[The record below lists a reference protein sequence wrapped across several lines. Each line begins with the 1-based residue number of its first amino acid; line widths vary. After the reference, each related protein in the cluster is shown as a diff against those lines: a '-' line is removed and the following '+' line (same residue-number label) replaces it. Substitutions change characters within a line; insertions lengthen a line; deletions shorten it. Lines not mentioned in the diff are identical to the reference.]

1 MAAKTAR
8 DGVSFAV
15 RPARSEFRGK
25 GGEMTQEPAHG
36 VPPLR
41 AVNHGILRT
50 ALRLGFDDLRR
61 APAFGLVFAGFY
73 VLAGWAMIWITLCT
87 GTTYWLVLAA
97 IGFPLIGPFAAVGLY
112 EVSRRL
118 QMGEPLIWSQ
128 VLGVILRQRTRQLP
142 SICAIIVVVFLFWF
156 FLGHMIFAL
165 FLGHSTMTYVS
176 KSTDVFLTANGLG
189 MLGVGTVIGALFAL
203 LLYMITVLSLPLLLD
218 REVEFVT
225 AMITSFKYV
234 TSYPVQM
241 LSWALFVAVLTFAAM
256 IPYFV
261 GLFFVLPLL
270 GHATWHLY
278 HLVALEQDLPI

>member
-1 MAAKTAR
+1 
-8 DGVSFAV
+8 
-15 RPARSEFRGK
+15 
-25 GGEMTQEPAHG
+25 MTQEPAHG

-50 ALRLGFDDLRR
+50 ALRLGFSDLRR

-73 VLAGWAMIWITLCT
+73 VLAGWAMIWITLRT

-128 VLGVILRQRTRQLP
+128 VLSVVLRQRTRQLP

-165 FLGHSTMTYVS
+165 FLGHSTMTNIS
-176 KSTDVFLTANGLG
+176 TSTDVYLTADGLG
-189 MLGVGTVIGALFAL
+189 MLGVGTAIGALFAL

-218 REVEFVT
+218 REVDFVT
-225 AMITSFKYV
+225 AMITSFRYV
-234 TSYPVQM
+234 TTYPVQM

-256 IPYFV
+256 IPFFV
-261 GLFFVLPLL
+261 GLFLVLPLL

-278 HLVALEQDLPI
+278 HLIALEQDP